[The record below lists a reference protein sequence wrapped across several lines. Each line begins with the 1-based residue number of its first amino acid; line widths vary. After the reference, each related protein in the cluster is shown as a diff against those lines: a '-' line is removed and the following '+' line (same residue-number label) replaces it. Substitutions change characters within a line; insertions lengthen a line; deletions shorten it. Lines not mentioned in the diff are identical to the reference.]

1 VVCADARASVPFSE
15 ALGAVRYNNMLDV
28 ARERTDQPA
37 FAIEQFACLV
47 FDSAI
52 SINTQNRGITMNIY
66 VGNLPYSVT
75 EDDLKEA
82 FSEFGEVSSVTV
94 ISDKFSGQSKGFGFV
109 EMPNN
114 SEADAAIKALNES
127 DFKGRNIKVNQ
138 AKPKGDRPQ
147 RGPRY

>member
-1 VVCADARASVPFSE
+1 
-15 ALGAVRYNNMLDV
+15 
-28 ARERTDQPA
+28 
-37 FAIEQFACLV
+37 
-47 FDSAI
+47 
-52 SINTQNRGITMNIY
+52 MNIY

-75 EDDLKEA
+75 ENDLKEA
-82 FSEFGEVSSVTV
+82 FAEFGEVSSASL

-127 DFKGRNIKVNQ
+127 SFQGRNIKVNQ

-147 RGPRY
+147 RRPRY